1 MRKVL
6 LQGGRA
12 VDPSQRLDGVRDV
25 LLGDGL
31 IAEIAEHIEV
41 GGDVE
46 VVDLAGKVVAPGFI
60 DIHVH
65 LREPGQ
71 EHKETVETG
80 TRAAAAGGFTAVA
93 CMANT
98 HPVNDNVAVTEHIL
112 SQARRYGY
120 ARVYPVAAVS
130 KGLEGEELA
139 EIGQLRGA
147 GCVAISDDGRPVR
160 SSELMRRALSY
171 ARHFALP
178 LVQHAQDMDLSG
190 EGAMHEGTWS
200 TRLGVPAIPGAAED
214 TMVARDL
221 LLVEMTGGRYH
232 LQHTSTARSLELIR
246 DGKRRGLD
254 VTCEVTP
261 HHLFLT
267 DEEVA
272 RTGLSTNTKMNPPLR
287 SELDREA
294 LVAGLVDGSVDVIA
308 TDHAPH
314 HVDEKRVPFAVA
326 PFGIVGLETA
336 VGLCLDRLV
345 RPGLIGLARLVDLLS
360 CGPARVMGVPGGT
373 LAPGSPADVTVL
385 DLDADWKVD
394 PLRFQSKS
402 RNTPFGGWSGKG
414 AAAMTIVGGKIIRL
428 PPPPTR

>member
-1 MRKVL
+1 M
-6 LQGGRA
+6 GSATSSSATA
-12 VDPSQRLDGVRDV
+12 V
-25 LLGDGL
+25 
-31 IAEIAEHIEV
+31 AEIAAHIEV

-46 VVDLAGKVVAPGFI
+46 VVDVAGKVVTPGFI

-98 HPVNDNVAVTEHIL
+98 HPVNDTVAVTEHIL

-139 EIGQLRGA
+139 EIGQLRNA

-190 EGAMHEGTWS
+190 EGAMHEGVWS

-214 TMVARDL
+214 AMVARDL
-221 LLVEMTGGRYH
+221 LLVELTGGRYH

-272 RTGLSTNTKMNPPLR
+272 KTGLSTNTKMNPPLR
-287 SELDREA
+287 SERDREA
-294 LVAGLVDGSVDVIA
+294 LVAGLADGSVDVIA

-345 RPGLIGLARLVDLLS
+345 RPGPDRS
-360 CGPARVMGVPGGT
+360 R
-373 LAPGSPADVTVL
+373 APGRSAVVWAGARDGC
-385 DLDADWKVD
+385 ARRD
-394 PLRFQSKS
+394 PRARQPRRRHRARPRRRLEGR
-402 RNTPFGGWSGKG
+402 
-414 AAAMTIVGGKIIRL
+414 AAAVPEQVAQHAVRRVVGEGRA
-428 PPPPTR
+428 RR

>member
-1 MRKVL
+1 
-6 LQGGRA
+6 
-12 VDPSQRLDGVRDV
+12 
-25 LLGDGL
+25 
-31 IAEIAEHIEV
+31 
-41 GGDVE
+41 
-46 VVDLAGKVVAPGFI
+46 
-60 DIHVH
+60 
-65 LREPGQ
+65 
-71 EHKETVETG
+71 
-80 TRAAAAGGFTAVA
+80 
-93 CMANT
+93 MANT
-98 HPVNDNVAVTEHIL
+98 HPVNDTIAVTEHIL
-112 SQARRYGY
+112 WQARRHGY
-120 ARVYPVAAVS
+120 ARVYPVGAVS

-139 EIGQLRGA
+139 EIGQLRNA

-190 EGAMHEGTWS
+190 DGAMHEGVWS

-214 TMVARDL
+214 AMVARDL
-221 LLVEMTGGRYH
+221 LLVETTGGRYH
-232 LQHTSTARSLELIR
+232 LQHTSTARSLDLIR
-246 DGKRRGLD
+246 EGKRRGLN

-272 RTGLSTNTKMNPPLR
+272 KSGLSTNTKMNPPLR
-287 SELDREA
+287 SERDREG
-294 LVAGLVDGSVDVIA
+294 LVAGLADGSVDVIA

-345 RPGLIGLARLVDLLS
+345 RPGVIDLSRLVDLLS

-373 LAPGSPADVTVL
+373 LRPGSPADVTVL
-385 DLDADWKVD
+385 DLDAEWKVE

-414 AAAMTIVGGKIIRL
+414 AATMTIVGGKIIRL
-428 PPPPTR
+428 PPPPVRS

>member
-1 MRKVL
+1 MTIL
-6 LQGGRA
+6 LRGGRV

-25 LLGDGL
+25 LLGDGR
-31 IAEIAEHIEV
+31 ITEIAAHIEV

-98 HPVNDNVAVTEHIL
+98 HPVNDTVAVTEHIL

-120 ARVYPVAAVS
+120 ARVYPVGAVS

-139 EIGQLRGA
+139 EIGQLRNA

-190 EGAMHEGTWS
+190 EGAMHEGVWS

-214 TMVARDL
+214 AMVARDL
-221 LLVEMTGGRYH
+221 LLVELTGGRYH

-267 DEEVA
+267 DEEVS

-287 SELDREA
+287 SERDREA
-294 LVAGLVDGSVDVIA
+294 LVAGLADGSVDVIA

-345 RPGLIGLARLVDLLS
+345 RPGLIDLARLVDLLS

-385 DLDADWKVD
+385 DLDADWKVE